1 MEFTRNMQ
9 MEMERA
15 VRLVKEKRHRYFMP
29 EHLVYGMTY
38 DEKFSREF
46 VIGGGEIKRLRA
58 DLLSFLDEHA
68 ESARDDELHLTTDT
82 ERVLYLATGQ
92 AMSSNRAAVGV
103 SHLLSAILSL
113 RDSYG
118 VYFLNVQEVDMV
130 ELLGELSRKS
140 LAEERGK
147 AQENSAGPGKNPGIR
162 QGPGKQEP
170 GKPGSEKQEPDSNGT
185 KDSDKESA
193 AKQDG
198 EDPEDIADW
207 LDDEFGDDEEDDF
220 LNKHGMLFGKPRW
233 MFFVEDMNETSSIK
247 NPLIGREEE
256 LERTIQ
262 ILCRKDKNNVLHIGE
277 PGVGKTAIAYGL
289 ARRLAKKDVPEP
301 LIRAHLYSLDVG
313 GLLAGTQYR
322 GDFEKRFKEIIEG
335 LMEEEDPILYLDE
348 IHNLV
353 GAGSTGGG
361 SLDAA
366 NLLKPYMG
374 SGFIRFIGATTYEE
388 YKKYFSKNKSL
399 VRRFQNVDIKEPTK
413 AETVRI
419 LKGLQSGYE
428 KYHGVKYGAGALE
441 HAVELSSRFIN
452 ERFLPDKAI
461 DLMDEAGAYRSLH
474 PLDQKR
480 QTVGKGLI
488 EQVLA
493 KTCNIPVQTVE
504 KEETEKLASL
514 ETHLKSQIFGQDEAV
529 AQVTNAVKFSRAG
542 LNEENKPVASFLFV
556 GPTGVG
562 KTELSKVL
570 AQELGVSFIRFDMS
584 EYAEKHTVAKL
595 IGSPA
600 GYVGYDEG
608 GILTEQIR
616 RHPHGVLLLDEIEKA
631 HPDIFNVLLQVMDY
645 ATLTDNQGR
654 KADFRNIIL
663 IMTSNAGAAQ
673 IGKGRIGFGGETMNM
688 DALDAAVKKTF
699 QPEFRNRLSKI
710 VLFRGMDEEMAGQI
724 TAKKLQQLSERLKGR
739 KVKLEVTKEA
749 AAQVKQAGIT
759 REYGAR
765 EIDRVIAGEI
775 KPLLAEL
782 LLFGKLKKGGSCI
795 LDTEEGKLV
804 VKLWEHGKAEG

>member
-9 MEMERA
+9 MVMERA

-313 GLLAGTQYR
+313 GLLAGTQ
-322 GDFEKRFKEIIEG
+322 I
-335 LMEEEDPILYLDE
+335 
-348 IHNLV
+348 
-353 GAGSTGGG
+353 
-361 SLDAA
+361 
-366 NLLKPYMG
+366 
-374 SGFIRFIGATTYEE
+374 
-388 YKKYFSKNKSL
+388 
-399 VRRFQNVDIKEPTK
+399 
-413 AETVRI
+413 
-419 LKGLQSGYE
+419 
-428 KYHGVKYGAGALE
+428 
-441 HAVELSSRFIN
+441 
-452 ERFLPDKAI
+452 
-461 DLMDEAGAYRSLH
+461 
-474 PLDQKR
+474 
-480 QTVGKGLI
+480 
-488 EQVLA
+488 
-493 KTCNIPVQTVE
+493 
-504 KEETEKLASL
+504 
-514 ETHLKSQIFGQDEAV
+514 
-529 AQVTNAVKFSRAG
+529 
-542 LNEENKPVASFLFV
+542 
-556 GPTGVG
+556 
-562 KTELSKVL
+562 
-570 AQELGVSFIRFDMS
+570 
-584 EYAEKHTVAKL
+584 
-595 IGSPA
+595 
-600 GYVGYDEG
+600 
-608 GILTEQIR
+608 
-616 RHPHGVLLLDEIEKA
+616 
-631 HPDIFNVLLQVMDY
+631 
-645 ATLTDNQGR
+645 
-654 KADFRNIIL
+654 
-663 IMTSNAGAAQ
+663 Q
-673 IGKGRIGFGGETMNM
+673 IGH
-688 DALDAAVKKTF
+688 
-699 QPEFRNRLSKI
+699 Q
-710 VLFRGMDEEMAGQI
+710 
-724 TAKKLQQLSERLKGR
+724 
-739 KVKLEVTKEA
+739 
-749 AAQVKQAGIT
+749 
-759 REYGAR
+759 
-765 EIDRVIAGEI
+765 
-775 KPLLAEL
+775 
-782 LLFGKLKKGGSCI
+782 
-795 LDTEEGKLV
+795 
-804 VKLWEHGKAEG
+804 H